1 MWLELMITG
10 NRANLVY
17 QNTTIKPLGPAE
29 MAAKNEEMEKNI
41 HFEFMLVETVF
52 AMLRRL
58 FLHEIPFLAENEI
71 NIDRDIG

>member
-1 MWLELMITG
+1 MITG

-29 MAAKNEEMEKNI
+29 MAAKNEEMEKI
-41 HFEFMLVETVF
+41 YISSSCS
-52 AMLRRL
+52 LRRFFRHVAKA